1 MPLINGTNKAESIN
15 GSTGDDTIV
24 GKGGND
30 TINGVDG
37 NDLIDGGLGADRVN
51 GGEGSDTIIAG
62 RADTIHGDGGD
73 DLITFAGQEPTGLST
88 SISGDAGVDTLVLDF
103 STAFDSLTSSN
114 FGGGSG
120 SIAGISYSGIEQL
133 SMTGGSASDKLLGGD
148 GNDTLAGN
156 GGNDRL
162 DGRAGINV
170 LVGGTGRDV
179 GLIDL
184 TSTSARLIVTWTG
197 ADTVIGG
204 SSFTDIEG
212 LGLKAGAGNDV
223 IDVQASLAS
232 SEIYGGEG
240 ADRLYS
246 DNDWADTIYGG
257 GGNDTI
263 VFGRRDVVHG
273 GLGDDTFRFS
283 EQDPNGVST
292 QLYGDEGINTL
303 ILNFSTAFDA
313 VESSHFGASGI
324 IESINYSGFDRLIF
338 TGGSASDSL
347 VGGAGFDTLTGNGG
361 NDILDGGAGPNRLV
375 GGSGRDLGRIDLSGD
390 VGSGVV
396 VNFVAG
402 NSIVA
407 GSRFIQVEALGLE
420 AGGGDDYVN
429 VTRAQGGSDLA
440 GNGGADTLT
449 GSTRWNDIL
458 DGGDG
463 NDVITFNFGDS
474 VRGGNGDDS
483 LNITQR
489 PVTGFSTSANGDAGL
504 DTLTVDFSSAVLG
517 FTSSNGNTGSGSIGG
532 VSYQNIELMDVTGGS
547 GADSIA
553 GGQGSDTLI
562 GGEGADTI
570 SGLSDTDYITGGHG
584 ADKLTGGLGVVG
596 DVFIYEALSDSTIEP
611 SERDTITDFTDVDRI
626 DLSAID
632 AVSGTVAD
640 DAIDFIGSAQFSGAA
655 GELRY
660 QSGGG
665 LTTILGDVDGDGAA
679 DFAIDLT
686 GDITLVSG
694 EFVP

>member
-1 MPLINGTNKAESIN
+1 MPIFNGTKNADSIN
-15 GSTGDDTIV
+15 GSAGDDTMA
-24 GKGGND
+24 GKAGND
-30 TINGVDG
+30 TINGLNG
-37 NDLIDGGLGADRVN
+37 NDLINGGLGADRLN
-51 GGEGSDTIIAG
+51 GGEGNDTIIGG
-62 RADTIHGDGGD
+62 RGDTIHGDGGD
-73 DLITFAGQEPTGLST
+73 DLITFIGEGPTGLST

-103 STAFDSLTSSN
+103 SKAFDSLNSSN

-120 SIAGISYSGIEQL
+120 SIAGVSYSGIEQV
-133 SMTGGSASDKLLGGD
+133 SMSGGSASDKLFGGD
-148 GNDTLAGN
+148 GNDTLIGN

-162 DGRAGINV
+162 EARGGINV
-170 LVGGTGRDV
+170 LVGGAGRDV

-184 TSTSARLIVTWTG
+184 TATSARLIVTWTG

-204 SSFTDIEG
+204 SSFSGIEG
-212 LGLKAGAGNDV
+212 LGLKGGSGNDV
-223 IDVQASLAS
+223 IDVQAALAS

-246 DNDWADTIYGG
+246 DNDWADTIDGG
-257 GGNDTI
+257 GGDDTI

-283 EQDPNGVST
+283 EQDPNGVSA
-292 QLYGDEGINTL
+292 QVFGDDGINTL

-313 VESSHFGASGI
+313 IESSNFGFSGL

-361 NDILDGGAGPNRLV
+361 NDTLDGGAGPNRLV
-375 GGSGRDLGRIDLSGD
+375 GGAGRDLGKIDLSGD
-390 VGSGVV
+390 IGAGLVV
-396 VNFVAG
+396 DFVAG

-407 GSRFIQVEALGLE
+407 GSRFIQIESLGLK
-420 AGGGDDYVN
+420 AGGGNDAISV
-429 VTRAQGGSDLA
+429 AKAHGSSEIF

-449 GSTRWNDIL
+449 GAVSWNDTL

-463 NDVITFNFGDS
+463 NDVIAFNYGDS

-483 LNITQR
+483 LSITQK
-489 PVTGFSTSANGDAGL
+489 PVTGFFTSVNGDAGL

-517 FTSSNGNTGSGSIGG
+517 FTSSNGNVGSGSIGA
-532 VSYQNIELMDVTGGS
+532 VTFQNIELMFVTGGS

-553 GGQGSDTLI
+553 GGQGSDTLS

-596 DVFIYEALSDSTIEP
+596 DVFIYQLLSDSTVEV
-611 SERDTITDFTDVDRI
+611 SGRDTITDFTDVDRI

-632 AVSGTVAD
+632 AVAATVAD
-640 DAIDFIGSAQFSGAA
+640 DVFNFIGSAQFAGHA

-665 LTTILGDVDGDGAA
+665 VTTILGDVDGDSVA

-686 GDITLVSG
+686 GDIALVLG
-694 EFVP
+694 EFIP